1 MITTLKTDRNSPCAC
16 GSGKIY
22 ELCCLGKQGTAQD
35 FANDIAEAATEQP
48 FTSLEELD
56 SYATQRINERNQRAL
71 DEFCGLSPGQMY
83 HLLYSPFSSPETIH
97 FSIDAEGTL
106 DAGIMR
112 LFIPMVEAIG
122 TSGLKATATG
132 NLPQK
137 FCNAMAEQLR
147 QEDSVIRLLPR
158 GNVRSETDLEEL
170 HCTRLVAQ
178 LAGLIRKYRGKFVLT
193 RKCRELFDMQD
204 IGSLYFE
211 LFKTY
216 TTKFN
221 WGYRDAYPEAE
232 IVQQSFLYT
241 LYLLTSFGDVQRSQR
256 FYEDKFLAA
265 FPMAADMFAE
275 TSYSTAEDSARH
287 CYFIRSLVR
296 FASFFGLA
304 QLNLKSRKSYQERYL
319 IQKNSLLDQLV
330 TFW

>member
-1 MITTLKTDRNSPCAC
+1 MKE
-16 GSGKIY
+16 Y
-22 ELCCLGKQGTAQD
+22 
-35 FANDIAEAATEQP
+35 
-48 FTSLEELD
+48 
-56 SYATQRINERNQRAL
+56 NQRAL
-71 DEFCGLSPGQMY
+71 DEFCGLSPEQMY
-83 HLLYSPFSSPETIH
+83 HLLYSPFNSTETIH
-97 FSIDAEGTL
+97 FSIDAEGTR
-106 DAGIMR
+106 DAEIMQ
-112 LFIPMVEAIG
+112 LFIPMIEAIG
-122 TSGLKATATG
+122 TSGLPATATG
-132 NLPQK
+132 NLPRK

-147 QEDSVIRLLPR
+147 QDDSVTRLLPG
-158 GNVRSETDLEEL
+158 GNIRSETDLEEL

-193 RKCRELFDMQD
+193 RKCRELVDKQD

-216 TTKFN
+216 TIKFN
-221 WGYRDAYPEAE
+221 WGYRDAHPEAE
-232 IVQQSFLYT
+232 IVQHSFLYT

-265 FPMAADMFAE
+265 FPMAADMFTE

-287 CYFIRSLVR
+287 CYFIRSLER

-304 QLNLKSRKSYQERYL
+304 QIKLKSRKSYQERYL
-319 IQKNSLLDQLV
+319 VQKNSLLDQFV